1 MTGQEKAALLL
12 TRFPPDQVDDLLARL
27 GPERSERLRA
37 DMIRFQQS
45 PPPADAIDSIL
56 RQIERQIEQ
65 EERNTATMRQS
76 AATED
81 MPAVLPASPGGAPTT
96 PGTEPTATQET
107 TTASPGGSG
116 ATGSAQAS
124 GDALPDSSAVAADP
138 LSALRAMSGAGPTH
152 AAANVD
158 RLALALT
165 DEHPR
170 TVALVLNQMEPERA
184 GEVLKRLPAELRR
197 AVSLQLG
204 KEVTVN
210 PDLVARIVRTVLE
223 KCRQLAEAPPSQ
235 SGGNRFKR
243 VAEMLRRLE
252 KLDRMEVLA
261 TLEQNDPDTA
271 AGVKEFLYSFDDL
284 LLIEDRSMQKLLA
297 EIDSKSLASALKGAS
312 EEIKDKVR
320 NNLSKRARETL
331 NEEMELL
338 GTLPPPT
345 IQAAQKSI
353 VEVIQRLD
361 QAGELTMLQ

>member
-12 TRFPPDQVDDLLARL
+12 TRFPHDQVDDLLARL

-45 PPPADAIDSIL
+45 PPPADALDSIL
-56 RQIERQIEQ
+56 RQIERQIED
-65 EERNTATMRQS
+65 ERSTAPR
-76 AATED
+76 ATQD
-81 MPAVLPASPGGAPTT
+81 MPEVLPASPGSTATAAA
-96 PGTEPTATQET
+96 GTEPAAAPET
-107 TTASPGGSG
+107 TTPTPDGST
-116 ATGSAQAS
+116 ATAPARAS
-124 GDALPDSSAVAADP
+124 GDAFPESDTIAADP
-138 LSALRAMSGAGPTH
+138 LSALREMSGGGPTH
-152 AAANVD
+152 AAGNFD
-158 RLALALT
+158 RLALALS

-170 TVALVLNQMEPERA
+170 TVALVLNQMEPDRG

-210 PDLVARIVRTVLE
+210 PDLINRIVRTVLE
-223 KCRQLAEAPPSQ
+223 KCRHLAETPPSQ
-235 SGGNRFKR
+235 SGNRFKR

-252 KLDRMEVLA
+252 KVDRMELLA

-312 EEIKDKVR
+312 DEIKDKVR

-331 NEEMELL
+331 NEEMDLL